1 MNRRAPAGLARVVWE
16 EGMHLSPQHF
26 QLHRRHLEATTT
38 SAIDVLHAY
47 PYGVASCEI
56 DADALR
62 NGTLSLLHARGM
74 LPDGTPFDI
83 PDGDA
88 APAPAPLADRFSP
101 TRDAHVVHL
110 ALPAWRGGAANVW
123 SDAPP
128 LTLDAPAPRETHRFV
143 RGERTVTDETTGQD
157 PVSVTFALRQCRL
170 LLDEEC
176 TSDDV
181 TLPIARVRRDG
192 AGSFVLDPRFIPPSL
207 RIGASTRLVEF
218 THRLVGMLEAK
229 GQALASALGAS
240 GGAPASGGAQA
251 YLGNELATRWL
262 LHAVRTAEAPLRHM
276 LRSQDAHPEQ
286 VWLEVLRLAGALCTF
301 SLRTSARELPTYD
314 HDAPQESFDRIEQFL
329 REQLDV
335 VVSVRAVVAPLTQLA
350 DVLYGAPISDVRC
363 YEPSARWFLAVRS
376 ALGVSQTVA
385 LVPQLTK
392 VCATKFVLELVKRA
406 YHGLALQHVPA
417 PPPAI
422 APRPE
427 YAYFELTL
435 DGPCAKALR
444 DTKEIGVYVP
454 AGLPEIEL
462 HVAVLVP
469 ES

>member
-1 MNRRAPAGLARVVWE
+1 MIRRAPAAVARVVWE
-16 EGMHLSPQHF
+16 EGMHLAPQHF
-26 QLHRRHLEATTT
+26 QLHRRHLEAATT
-38 SAIDVLHAY
+38 SAIDVLRAF

-62 NGTLSLLHARGM
+62 NGTLSLVHARGM
-74 LPDGTPFDI
+74 LPDGTPFDM
-83 PDGDA
+83 PDGDMV
-88 APAPAPLADRFSP
+88 PAPAPLAERFSP

-110 ALPAWRGGAANVW
+110 ALPEWRGSAANVW
-123 SDAPP
+123 SETPAFG
-128 LTLDAPAPRETHRFV
+128 LDAPAPRERHRFL
-143 RGERTVTDETTGQD
+143 RAERTVTDETTGQD
-157 PVSVTFALRQCRL
+157 PVPVTFAVRQCRL

-176 TSDDV
+176 TPDDI

-192 AGSFVLDPRFIPPSL
+192 AGSYVLDPHFIPPCL

-229 GQALASALGAS
+229 GQALAGTLTPAGAAAAGS
-240 GGAPASGGAQA
+240 SGAQA

-276 LRSQDAHPEQ
+276 LRSRDAHPEQ
-286 VWLEVLRLAGALCTF
+286 LWLEVLRLAGALCTF
-301 SLRTSARELPTYD
+301 SLTVSARDLPLYD
-314 HDAPQESFDRIEQFL
+314 HDAPQTSFDAIERFL

-350 DVLYGAPISDVRC
+350 DVLYGAPMSDARC
-363 YEPSARWFLAVRS
+363 YEPSARWFLAVRTS
-376 ALGVSQTVA
+376 LGVAQTVA

-392 VCATKFVLELVKRA
+392 VCATKFVLELVRRA
-406 YHGLALQHVPA
+406 YHGLATEHVPA

-444 DTKEIGVYVP
+444 DTREIGVYVP
-454 AGLPEIEL
+454 AGLPDIDMY
-462 HVAVLVP
+462 VAVLVP
-469 ES
+469 E

>member
-1 MNRRAPAGLARVVWE
+1 MTRRAPVASARVVWE
-16 EGMHLSPQHF
+16 EGMHLAPQHF

-38 SAIDVLHAY
+38 AAIDVLHAF

-62 NGTLSLLHARGM
+62 NGTLSLLHAHGM

-88 APAPAPLADRFSP
+88 APAPSPLADRFSP

-110 ALPAWRGGAANVW
+110 ALPSWRGSSANVW
-123 SDAPP
+123 SEAPAN
-128 LTLDAPAPRETHRFV
+128 TLDAPAPRERHRFF
-143 RGERTVTDETTGQD
+143 RGERVVIDETTGQD
-157 PVSVTFALRQCRL
+157 PVAVTFAMRQCRL
-170 LLDEEC
+170 LLDDEC
-176 TSDDV
+176 TPDDV
-181 TLPIARVRRDG
+181 TIPVARVRRDG
-192 AGSFVLDPRFIPPSL
+192 AGSYVLDAGFIPPCL
-207 RIGASTRLVEF
+207 RIGASNRLVEF

-229 GQALASALGAS
+229 GQALAATL
-240 GGAPASGGAQA
+240 APAGTSSTTGAAQA

-276 LRSQDAHPEQ
+276 LRSREAHPEQ
-286 VWLEVLRLAGALCTF
+286 LWLEVLRLAGALCTF
-301 SLRTSARELPTYD
+301 SLSVSTRDLPMYD
-314 HDAPQESFDRIEQFL
+314 HDAPQASFDAIERFL

-335 VVSVRAVVAPLTQLA
+335 VVSVRAVVAPLVQLA
-350 DVLYGAPISDVRC
+350 DVLYGAPVSDVRC

-376 ALGVSQTVA
+376 SIGISRTVA

-406 YHGLALQHVPA
+406 YHGLAVEHVPA

-444 DTKEIGVYVP
+444 DTHEIGVYVP
-454 AGLPEIEL
+454 AGLPDVEMY
-462 HVAVLVP
+462 VAVLVP
-469 ES
+469 E